1 MPCGLT
7 IEKTQCE
14 LDRLTARVDELE
26 GADPE
31 SLSDDNEVVYGA
43 GTAYNLTDTAAAIDL
58 GTTDPSITL
67 GAAGTYL
74 LFGSAQLEYAAATIT
89 TQTAALK
96 LRRTNNTA
104 ADISDTPVTID
115 LPAATTLTHTVGIF
129 GLPPV
134 LYTTTNANDVISLF
148 GNLSAAAGAGQV
160 TVSDA
165 SIVAVRVA

>member
-7 IEKTQCE
+7 LEKTQCE
-14 LDRLTARVDELE
+14 LDRLTDRVEVLE

-31 SLSDDNEVVYGA
+31 SLADDREAVYGA
-43 GTAYNLTDTAAAIDL
+43 GSVYNLTDTAAAINL
-58 GTTDPSITL
+58 GTTDPVITL
-67 GAAGTYL
+67 GAPGTYL
-74 LFGSAQLEYAAATIT
+74 ILASAQLEYAAATIT
-89 TQTAALK
+89 TQLAALK

-104 ADISDTPVTID
+104 ADVADSSVSID

-129 GLPPV
+129 ALPPV
-134 LYTTTNANDVISLF
+134 IYTTTNSDDAISVF

-165 SIVAVRVA
+165 SIVAIRIG